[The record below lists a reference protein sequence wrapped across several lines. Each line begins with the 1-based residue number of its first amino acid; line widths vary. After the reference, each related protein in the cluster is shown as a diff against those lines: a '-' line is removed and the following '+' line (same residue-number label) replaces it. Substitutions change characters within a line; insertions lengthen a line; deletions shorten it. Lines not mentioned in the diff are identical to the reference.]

1 MYCSPVYINPIK
13 YLDTFADSTD
23 DGKAKSFKL
32 ELVYGI
38 TYAENVNNKFLI
50 NVECNPAGWIR
61 SSASVPTIPH
71 PSCDLSDI
79 QKG

>member
-1 MYCSPVYINPIK
+1 MINYPGERREETWSISHLVCSLMYCSPVYINPVK

-23 DGKAKSFKL
+23 DGEAKSFKL

-50 NVECNPAGWIR
+50 TVECNPAG
-61 SSASVPTIPH
+61 
-71 PSCDLSDI
+71 
-79 QKG
+79 